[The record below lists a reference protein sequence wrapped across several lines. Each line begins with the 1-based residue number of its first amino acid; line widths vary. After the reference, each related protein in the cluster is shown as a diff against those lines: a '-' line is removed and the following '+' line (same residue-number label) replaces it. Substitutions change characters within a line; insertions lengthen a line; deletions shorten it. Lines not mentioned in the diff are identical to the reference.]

1 MSKNVTKLNF
11 EDEYFED
18 SHATQIQRWV
28 ENRYDEF
35 VETSYFESL
44 DENSKENTKFIL
56 NVFFDYCYS
65 YFLVSPDRIRND
77 MIEEVMLDLFPRK
90 VSADKETFVAFES
103 VVISF
108 LLWCQ
113 ESNLIE
119 SVDNIC
125 STIKLLSTKMIER
138 SQDSSSWGIAKSFF
152 FGQSPEIDLNEFN
165 MQHFMPVKRE
175 TPKIGRNNA
184 CPCGSGKKYK
194 KCCGAN

>member
-1 MSKNVTKLNF
+1 MGKNVTKLNL
-11 EDEYFED
+11 EDECFED
-18 SHATQIQRWV
+18 SRATQIQLWV

-35 VETSYFESL
+35 VDTSYFESL
-44 DENSKENTKFIL
+44 DDNAKENSKFIL

-65 YFLVSPDRIRND
+65 YFLVSPDRIRNN
-77 MIEEVMLDLFPRK
+77 MIEEIMLDLFPRK

-113 ESNLIE
+113 ESKLIKN
-119 SVDNIC
+119 VDNIC
-125 STIKLLSTKMIER
+125 STIKLLSPQMIEC
-138 SQDSSSWGIAKSFF
+138 SQDSGLWGIAKSFF
-152 FGQSPEIDLNEFN
+152 FGKSPKIDLNEFN
-165 MQHFMPVKRE
+165 IQHVTPVKRE
-175 TPKIGRNNA
+175 TPRIGRNDA